1 MFKSKMKSMKEEKW
15 ENKFALHDQYPK
27 ILEEPHVDTVSTN
40 KMVIKLSEKRN
51 RRATS
56 SSSRP
61 GNKNQKPPESNM
73 WQASEEQLQSVFTI
87 RKDSGPY
94 CIWMRSISINRV
106 HLQAQQSCSVSPLEH
121 LQRS

>member
-1 MFKSKMKSMKEEKW
+1 MSTQSAPTKWLSSNLKKET
-15 ENKFALHDQYPK
+15 D
-27 ILEEPHVDTVSTN
+27 EPTG
-40 KMVIKLSEKRN
+40 
-51 RRATS
+51 

-94 CIWMRSISINRV
+94 CNWMRSISINRV
-106 HLQAQQSCSVSPLEH
+106 HLQAQ
-121 LQRS
+121 